1 MPLSFPSF
9 SHLERNT
16 NETKKWRFWAFWV
29 YRQYS
34 KESGRWVGSLNKWF
48 QKFFIYYPG
57 VDDTFLFSYIFVDT
71 PSWQSSE
78 CFYLLDVL
86 KSALF
91 QFKFPWW
98 SVRLSF
104 SIFIYLCFPFPL
116 KYIFIYFATWET
128 CLILYWFERAFYAS
142 WIIIQNVNN
151 AQANLFFKI
160 IHVHSYENKVGNLF
174 LDILGFLFFL
184 RKPFSS
190 I

>member
-16 NETKKWRFWAFWV
+16 NKTKKWRFWAFWV

-116 KYIFIYFATWET
+116 KYIFIYFATWERLVLFYTHLKELFMHPGYLSRMLIMPRLT
-128 CLILYWFERAFYAS
+128 C
-142 WIIIQNVNN
+142 
-151 AQANLFFKI
+151 FFK
-160 IHVHSYENKVGNLF
+160 SF
-174 LDILGFLFFL
+174 MFILMR
-184 RKPFSS
+184 RKWVIYS
-190 I
+190 